1 MSRTEQWRTRGSYKA
16 SITPKIAELEI
27 VMPSEVAALASE
39 ASTEIARFDS
49 EVGGD
54 IAPFSSVLMRSESAA
69 SSKIENLTASAKAI
83 ALAELGDP
91 RRHNASVIVANVRTM
106 QAAIALAD
114 RLDTDAIIEMH
125 EALLGSTHPEW
136 TRHWRN
142 VQVWIG
148 GRNSPHTARFVPI
161 HHERVPEAM
170 DDLVAFM
177 SRDDITP
184 LMQAAIAHAQFE
196 TIHPFPDGNGRVGR
210 ALIHALLRAKGLTQ
224 HVTVPVSAGLL
235 TNTETYFDALTEYRN
250 GNPVA
255 IVERLSDAAFQAM
268 SNGRMLVV
276 DIQAARQRWAG
287 VVKAYS
293 NSSAWKLMDLL
304 VRQPVINSQLV
315 QRDLGVAPVNA
326 LRAVNRL
333 VTAEVLKE
341 VSGNHRNQ
349 LWEATEI
356 LIALD
361 EFAERS
367 GRRG

>member
-1 MSRTEQWRTRGSYKA
+1 
-16 SITPKIAELEI
+16 
-27 VMPSEVAALASE
+27 
-39 ASTEIARFDS
+39 
-49 EVGGD
+49 
-54 IAPFSSVLMRSESAA
+54 
-69 SSKIENLTASAKAI
+69 
-83 ALAELGDP
+83 
-91 RRHNASVIVANVRTM
+91 
-106 QAAIALAD
+106 
-114 RLDTDAIIEMH
+114 
-125 EALLGSTHPEW
+125 
-136 TRHWRN
+136 
-142 VQVWIG
+142 
-148 GRNSPHTARFVPI
+148 
-161 HHERVPEAM
+161 M

>member
-1 MSRTEQWRTRGSYKA
+1 
-16 SITPKIAELEI
+16 
-27 VMPSEVAALASE
+27 
-39 ASTEIARFDS
+39 
-49 EVGGD
+49 
-54 IAPFSSVLMRSESAA
+54 
-69 SSKIENLTASAKAI
+69 
-83 ALAELGDP
+83 
-91 RRHNASVIVANVRTM
+91 
-106 QAAIALAD
+106 
-114 RLDTDAIIEMH
+114 
-125 EALLGSTHPEW
+125 
-136 TRHWRN
+136 
-142 VQVWIG
+142 
-148 GRNSPHTARFVPI
+148 
-161 HHERVPEAM
+161 
-170 DDLVAFM
+170 
-177 SRDDITP
+177 
-184 LMQAAIAHAQFE
+184 
-196 TIHPFPDGNGRVGR
+196 
-210 ALIHALLRAKGLTQ
+210 
-224 HVTVPVSAGLL
+224 
-235 TNTETYFDALTEYRN
+235 
-250 GNPVA
+250 
-255 IVERLSDAAFQAM
+255 
-268 SNGRMLVV
+268 MLVV